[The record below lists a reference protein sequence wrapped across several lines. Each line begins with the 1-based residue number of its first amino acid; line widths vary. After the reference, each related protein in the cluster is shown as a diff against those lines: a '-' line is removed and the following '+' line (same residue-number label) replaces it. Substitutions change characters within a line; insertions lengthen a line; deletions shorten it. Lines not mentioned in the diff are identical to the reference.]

1 MHDIRLIRDN
11 PAEFDAKLARR
22 GLSGVSSEILAIDS
36 ARRAK
41 ITAAEEALAARN
53 AASKE
58 VGKAKAAG
66 DEAEF
71 ERLRALVA
79 EKKDEI
85 ARLEEEAKAEDA
97 RLHDLLLGIPNLPH
111 DDVPVG
117 DDEAANV
124 ET

>member
-1 MHDIRLIRDN
+1 M
-11 PAEFDAKLARR
+11 LARR
-22 GLSGVSSEILAIDS
+22 GLSPMAGKILRSTAS
-36 ARRAK
+36 AREK
-41 ITAAEEALAARN
+41 ITAAEKAQAERN

-85 ARLEEEAKAEDA
+85 ARLEEEARRQD
-97 RLHDLLLGIPNLPH
+97 R
-111 DDVPVG
+111 
-117 DDEAANV
+117 
-124 ET
+124 T